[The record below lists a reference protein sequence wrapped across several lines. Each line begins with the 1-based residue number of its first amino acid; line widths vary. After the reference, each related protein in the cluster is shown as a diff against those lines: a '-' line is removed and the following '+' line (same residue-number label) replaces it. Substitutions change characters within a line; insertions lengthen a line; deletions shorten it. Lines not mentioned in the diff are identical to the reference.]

1 MLFYSAELAVGTELP
16 KPFTDYIDDP
26 LQVRRNLKNKTKT
39 NVHPDYTTHLLQMAG
54 NVIFNQHEKMVFVYP
69 CQYPSDRPSVTEMTD
84 VLRNIKT

>member
-16 KPFTDYIDDP
+16 KTFTDYIDDP
-26 LQVRRNLKNKTKT
+26 
-39 NVHPDYTTHLLQMAG
+39 LQMAG
-54 NVIFNQHEKMVFVYP
+54 NVIFNQHEKMVFVYT